1 MYNIFKSVYNGLKYL
16 LIFNIVLLITAC
28 SNNGGYGNTEPSNL
42 NAITSYSIS
51 SPRGP
56 VSGVISGT
64 HITVTMPY
72 GTNVTALTATFAT
85 NGKFVTIN
93 GSLQTSGQ
101 TANNFTN
108 PVRYTVTAA
117 NGTIQN
123 YTVTVVIAPNTS
135 KDIVAYSLNG
145 NTGVITGTNIAVTVP
160 FGTDVT
166 ALIATFST
174 SGESISIGSTIQTST
189 LTPNDF
195 TNPVTYTV
203 HAADGS
209 TKDYIVT
216 VTVASNSAKNIETF
230 SLNGYAGVIT
240 GTNIAVT
247 VPFGTDVTA
256 LIATFSTSGESVSIG
271 STIQTSTVT
280 PNDFT
285 NPVTYTVHAA
295 DRSTK
300 NYIVTVT
307 TQPPQWFSVGS
318 AGFSAGST
326 NYSSIAFNLSNN
338 QPYVAYRDNSQN
350 SKVTVMAF
358 NGISWENVGNA
369 GFSAGQSDWVDL
381 AFNPSTNQ
389 PYVVYSDAA
398 NSNKATVMKFDSAG
412 NWITVGSSRF
422 STGVVSDI
430 SITFNHSNYQ
440 PYVVYVDRENSNK
453 ATVMTFNGTDWVN
466 VGNAGFSAGS
476 ISTPSIVFNP
486 SNNQPYVAYRD
497 DINSNKA
504 TVMTFNGTNW
514 VNVGNAGFS
523 AGQSEYQCI
532 AFDPSTNLPYVAYKD
547 GANSNKVTVMKFPL

>member
-28 SNNGGYGNTEPSNL
+28 SNNGSYGNTEPSNL

-174 SGESISIGSTIQTST
+174 SGESVSIGSTIQTST

-203 HAADGS
+203 HAADRS
-209 TKDYIVT
+209 TKD
-216 VTVASNSAKNIETF
+216 
-230 SLNGYAGVIT
+230 
-240 GTNIAVT
+240 
-247 VPFGTDVTA
+247 
-256 LIATFSTSGESVSIG
+256 
-271 STIQTSTVT
+271 
-280 PNDFT
+280 
-285 NPVTYTVHAA
+285 
-295 DRSTK
+295 
-300 NYIVTVT
+300 YIVTVT

-358 NGISWENVGNA
+358 NGI
-369 GFSAGQSDWVDL
+369 
-381 AFNPSTNQ
+381 
-389 PYVVYSDAA
+389 
-398 NSNKATVMKFDSAG
+398 
-412 NWITVGSSRF
+412 
-422 STGVVSDI
+422 
-430 SITFNHSNYQ
+430 
-440 PYVVYVDRENSNK
+440 
-453 ATVMTFNGTDWVN
+453 
-466 VGNAGFSAGS
+466 
-476 ISTPSIVFNP
+476 
-486 SNNQPYVAYRD
+486 
-497 DINSNKA
+497 
-504 TVMTFNGTNW
+504 
-514 VNVGNAGFS
+514 
-523 AGQSEYQCI
+523 
-532 AFDPSTNLPYVAYKD
+532 
-547 GANSNKVTVMKFPL
+547 